1 MLKLSSSIFY
11 NFNIVILSS
20 NTEVTQ
26 WTPPCQGISKFTCE
40 SDDEGAL
47 NEVIPQSPDHS
58 TEVHYN
64 TMRVE

>member
-1 MLKLSSSIFY
+1 MKLYACIFY
-11 NFNIVILSS
+11 NFNIVILPS

-26 WTPPCQGISKFTCE
+26 WTPPCQGMSKFTCE
-40 SDDEGAL
+40 FDNEGAL
-47 NEVIPQSPDHS
+47 NEIIPQSPDHS